1 MGKKIPVAGM
11 TAIVTGAS
19 SGIGLEFSYRLA
31 ENGCNII
38 MVSNQREQLEKC
50 AAAIESL
57 HAVSAIPLYVDLTS
71 PDACNVIVD
80 YLDKHTLLP
89 DILINNAGIFSFN
102 PIVDTPAG
110 KINCFIDLHIRAV
123 TDLSRIIAKR
133 MKEHGR
139 GYILNM
145 SSMSCWT
152 PMPGL
157 AMYAATKAYIR
168 VFSRSLNY
176 ELRDY
181 GVKVMVACPG
191 GIATDL
197 FGLPPSLMRLAVRL
211 GAVTTPAK
219 FTRNALKNLLKGKAQ
234 YVNGIINRLGIVFVG
249 ITPACIRMLV
259 KHLMLDKN
267 IRRP

>member
-1 MGKKIPVAGM
+1 MSKKIPVAGM

-139 GYILNM
+139 GYILKQ
-145 SSMSCWT
+145 CRLCRV
-152 PMPGL
+152 GL
-157 AMYAATKAYIR
+157 QCPDWPCMLLQKAYIR

-181 GVKVMVACPG
+181 GVKVNGCM
-191 GIATDL
+191 
-197 FGLPPSLMRLAVRL
+197 LPV
-211 GAVTTPAK
+211 V
-219 FTRNALKNLLKGKAQ
+219 
-234 YVNGIINRLGIVFVG
+234 
-249 ITPACIRMLV
+249 
-259 KHLMLDKN
+259 
-267 IRRP
+267 